1 MSYPSGMT
9 APALPPWLV
18 FADDWGRHPSSC
30 QHLVKH
36 VLPHRHVVW
45 VNTIGTRP
53 PRLDWGTVKR
63 AAGKIKGWVIPNRVA
78 GSRREPDP
86 MSLSERATH
95 PAILSPKMWPSFRSA
110 FGRRLNRK
118 LLLRALRPVV
128 NALPSPPVV
137 VTTLPLVADLIGEL
151 PAARWVYYCVD
162 DFSVWPGYDGETML
176 RMERDL
182 VPKVDAVVTVS
193 ETLKAKLAAMGRESL
208 LLTHGVDL
216 EHWGWNTPLRNGTS
230 PPVPL
235 SQGRGGVQDACPS
248 DPSADE
254 QQLSQVEHPLSPG
267 RGGRGVRSEPS
278 STATHTSP
286 PPEFAGLEPPFVLFW
301 GVIDRRMDVAFVRHL
316 CEHLDRGTVVLVGPQ
331 EDPDP
336 ALKALP
342 RLAIRPPVPF
352 ARLPSLA
359 HAAAVLVMP
368 YADLP
373 ATRAMQPLKL
383 KEYLATGKPA
393 VVRSLPSTT
402 EWADAADVC
411 DTAEAFTAAVKGRC
425 EGGLPAGQGQ
435 ARERLTA
442 ESWAAKAAAFASW
455 VDGVKIQ

>member
-1 MSYPSGMT
+1 MS
-9 APALPPWLV
+9 LPPWVV

-30 QHLVKH
+30 QHLVRH
-36 VLPHRHVVW
+36 VLPHRRVVW

-63 AAGKIKGWVIPNRVA
+63 AAGKIKGWVG
-78 GSRREPDP
+78 GSRSRDP
-86 MSLSERATH
+86 KGSETVASPTVV
-95 PAILSPKMWPSFRSA
+95 SPKMWPSFRSA

-118 LLLRALRPVV
+118 LLLRSLTPVV
-128 NALPSPPVV
+128 AGLPSPPVV
-137 VTTLPLVADLIGEL
+137 VTTLPLVADLMGEL
-151 PAARWVYYCVD
+151 PMARWVYYCVD

-182 VPKVDAVVTVS
+182 VPKVDAAVAVS
-193 ETLKAKLAAMGRESL
+193 ETLKAKLATMGRESL

-216 EHWGWNTPLRNGTS
+216 EHWKAADSPL
-230 PPVPL
+230 
-235 SQGRGGVQDACPS
+235 
-248 DPSADE
+248 
-254 QQLSQVEHPLSPG
+254 
-267 RGGRGVRSEPS
+267 
-278 STATHTSP
+278 
-286 PPEFAGLEPPFVLFW
+286 PPEFAGLEPPIVLFW

-316 CEHLDRGTVVLVGPQ
+316 CGHLDRGTVVLVGPQ

-336 ALKALP
+336 ALKTLP
-342 RLAIRPPVPF
+342 RLALRPPVAF
-352 ARLPSLA
+352 ARLPALA

-383 KEYLATGKPA
+383 KEYLATGRPA
-393 VVRSLPSTT
+393 VVRELPSTV

-411 DTAEAFTAAVKGRC
+411 GTPEGFTAAVRQRC
-425 EGGLPAGQGQ
+425 VSGLPAEQGQ

-442 ESWAAKAAAFASW
+442 EGWAAKATAFEKW
-455 VDGVKIQ
+455 VGGVKFG

>member
-1 MSYPSGMT
+1 M
-9 APALPPWLV
+9 V

-36 VLPHRHVVW
+36 VLPHRRVVW

-53 PRLDWGTVKR
+53 PRLDWSTLKR
-63 AAGKIKGWVIPNRVA
+63 AAGKLKGWVRGSPLPSA
-78 GSRREPDP
+78 GEGSGVRGNEFAP
-86 MSLSERATH
+86 TV
-95 PAILSPKMWPSFRSA
+95 LSPKMWPSFRSA
-110 FGRRLNRK
+110 FARRLNRK
-118 LLLRALRPVV
+118 LLLRALTPVA

-137 VTTLPLVADLIGEL
+137 VTTLPLVADLVGQL

-176 RMERDL
+176 RMEKEL
-182 VPKVDAVVTVS
+182 VPKVDAAVAVS
-193 ETLKAKLAAMGRESL
+193 DTLRAKLSAMGRESL

-216 EHWGWNTPLRNGTS
+216 DHWK
-230 PPVPL
+230 PPA
-235 SQGRGGVQDACPS
+235 SS
-248 DPSADE
+248 D
-254 QQLSQVEHPLSPG
+254 L
-267 RGGRGVRSEPS
+267 
-278 STATHTSP
+278 
-286 PPEFAGLEPPFVLFW
+286 PPEFAGMEPPIVLFW

-316 CEHLDRGTVVLVGPQ
+316 CDHLGRGTVVMVGPQ

-336 ALKALP
+336 ALKSLP
-342 RLAIRPPVPF
+342 RLALRPAVPF
-352 ARLPSLA
+352 ARLPLLA

-393 VVRSLPSTT
+393 VVRELPSTAD
-402 EWADAADVC
+402 WADAADVC
-411 DTAEAFTAAVKGRC
+411 GTPAAFTAAVGQRC
-425 EGGLPAGQGQ
+425 ETGLPAGQGR

-442 ESWAAKAAAFASW
+442 EGWAAKAEMFTSW
-455 VDGVKIQ
+455 VDGLKIE

>member
-1 MSYPSGMT
+1 
-9 APALPPWLV
+9 
-18 FADDWGRHPSSC
+18 
-30 QHLVKH
+30 
-36 VLPHRHVVW
+36 
-45 VNTIGTRP
+45 
-53 PRLDWGTVKR
+53 
-63 AAGKIKGWVIPNRVA
+63 
-78 GSRREPDP
+78 
-86 MSLSERATH
+86 
-95 PAILSPKMWPSFRSA
+95 MWPSFRSA

-118 LLLRALRPVV
+118 LLLRALAPVV
-128 NALPSPPVV
+128 AALPSPPVV

-182 VPKVDAVVTVS
+182 VPKVDAAVAVS
-193 ETLKAKLAAMGRESL
+193 ETLAAKLAEMGRESL

-216 EHWGWNTPLRNGTS
+216 DHWKATPS
-230 PPVPL
+230 PNL
-235 SQGRGGVQDACPS
+235 
-248 DPSADE
+248 
-254 QQLSQVEHPLSPG
+254 
-267 RGGRGVRSEPS
+267 
-278 STATHTSP
+278 

-336 ALKALP
+336 AVKTLP

-352 ARLPSLA
+352 ARLPALA
-359 HAAAVLVMP
+359 QSAAVLVMP

-393 VVRSLPSTT
+393 VVRSLPSTI
-402 EWADAADVC
+402 EWADGADVC
-411 DTAEAFTAAVKGRC
+411 ETAEAFTAAVKRRC

-442 ESWAAKAAAFASW
+442 ESWATKAATFTTF
-455 VDGVKIQ
+455 VDGVKIP